1 MIAKLEFQL
10 DDFDDRQAHL
20 RCVKALDMAIVLSN
34 LPDIK
39 REFLREFTDNLHPN
53 KATEEVELTVELLFN
68 RIYRSMEDRGID
80 IGELIS

>member
-34 LPDIK
+34 LADIK
-39 REFLREFTDNLHPN
+39 KEFFWQFTDNLPN
-53 KATEEVELTVELLFN
+53 KATEEVELAVELLFN

-80 IGELIS
+80 IDELIS

>member
-34 LPDIK
+34 IFDIK
-39 REFLREFTDNLHPN
+39 REFLREFTDNSPS

-80 IGELIS
+80 IDELIS

>member
-34 LPDIK
+34 LADIK
-39 REFLREFTDNLHPN
+39 KEFLRGFTDKLPN
-53 KATEEVELTVELLFN
+53 KATEEVEFAVELLFN

-80 IGELIS
+80 IDELIS

>member
-34 LPDIK
+34 LADIK
-39 REFLREFTDNLHPN
+39 IGFLKEFTGNLHPN
-53 KATEEVELTVELLFN
+53 EATENIELAIELLFN

-80 IGELIS
+80 IDELIS

>member
-39 REFLREFTDNLHPN
+39 REFLREFTDNLPN

-80 IGELIS
+80 IDELIS

>member
-34 LPDIK
+34 LADIK
-39 REFLREFTDNLHPN
+39 KEFFMEFTDNLPS
-53 KATEEVELTVELLFN
+53 KATQEVELTVELLFN

-80 IGELIS
+80 IDKLIS